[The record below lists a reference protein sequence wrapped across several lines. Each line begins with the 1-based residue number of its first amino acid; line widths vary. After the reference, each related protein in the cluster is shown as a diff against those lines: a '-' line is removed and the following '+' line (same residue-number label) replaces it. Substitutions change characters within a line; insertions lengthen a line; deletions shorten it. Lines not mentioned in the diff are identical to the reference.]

1 MRVVAITGS
10 TGLVGRALVRAI
22 SARYEVRPLRRGVD
36 WYADGSAPSAEAL
49 EGVDALIHL
58 AGEGI
63 AGRRWSAE
71 QKARIGDSRRLG
83 TGGLAR
89 AMASMVRPPSLMI
102 SASAVGIYGNRDDEM
117 LDEASSPGE
126 GFLPETCLQWETAA
140 DLAREAGVR
149 VVHLR
154 IGVVLSRHGGA
165 LAKMLTPFQLGLG
178 GRIGNGRQYMS
189 WIGRGDLI
197 RSVEFC
203 LEHPTLEGPL
213 NLVAPQP
220 VENREFT
227 RALGRA
233 LRRPTVFPL
242 PAFVVRLLMGEMGQA
257 LLLEGN
263 RVLPTRLLEAGFCFR
278 QPTLEE
284 GIAAALVEPDAG
296 EGV

>member
-10 TGLVGRALVRAI
+10 NGLVGRALVRAI
-22 SARYEVRPLRRGVD
+22 SARYEVRQLRRGLD
-36 WYADGSAPSAEAL
+36 WHADGSAPSAEAL
-49 EGVDALIHL
+49 RGVDALIHL

-63 AGRRWSAE
+63 AERRWSAA
-71 QKARIGDSRRLG
+71 QKARIADSRRLG

-89 AMASMVRPPSLMI
+89 AMASMARPPSLMI
-102 SASAVGIYGNRDDEM
+102 VASAVGIYGNRADEL
-117 LDEASSPGE
+117 LDESSSPGK
-126 GFLPETCLQWETAA
+126 GFLPETCSEWESAA
-140 DLAREAGVR
+140 DPARAAGLR

-154 IGVVLSRHGGA
+154 IGVVLSRQGGA
-165 LAKMLTPFQLGLG
+165 LAKMLTPFKLGLG
-178 GRIGNGRQYMS
+178 GRIGDGRQYMS

-197 RSVEFC
+197 RAIEFC
-203 LEHPTLEGPL
+203 LQHPTLEGPL

-233 LRRPTVFPL
+233 LRRPTLFPL

-263 RVLPTRLLEAGFCFR
+263 RVRPTRLLEAGFRFL
-278 QPTLEE
+278 QPTLQE
-284 GIAAALVEPDAG
+284 GIAAALAEADAG
-296 EGV
+296 EGL

>member
-1 MRVVAITGS
+1 MS
-10 TGLVGRALVRAI
+10 
-22 SARYEVRPLRRGVD
+22 
-36 WYADGSAPSAEAL
+36 W
-49 EGVDALIHL
+49 
-58 AGEGI
+58 
-63 AGRRWSAE
+63 
-71 QKARIGDSRRLG
+71 
-83 TGGLAR
+83 
-89 AMASMVRPPSLMI
+89 
-102 SASAVGIYGNRDDEM
+102 
-117 LDEASSPGE
+117 
-126 GFLPETCLQWETAA
+126 C
-140 DLAREAGVR
+140 
-149 VVHLR
+149 
-154 IGVVLSRHGGA
+154 LSRHGGA
-165 LAKMLTPFQLGLG
+165 LAKMLTLFKLGLG
-178 GRIGNGRQYMS
+178 GRIGNGRQFMS

-197 RSVEFC
+197 RAVEFC

-284 GIAAALVEPDAG
+284 GVAAALVEPDAG